1 MVSGDVNGEGS
12 VKEEKMDYSEFLSK
26 CNQNVP
32 LPPNSEGLQ
41 AGPYNNKVI
50 NAEIKDILELLKQG
64 SAKFVNCTFN
74 FHFHQWFVAF
84 IIYTLVKCT
93 LSPLAWARAA
103 KPECERV

>member
-74 FHFHQWFVAF
+74 FHFHQ
-84 IIYTLVKCT
+84 
-93 LSPLAWARAA
+93 
-103 KPECERV
+103 